1 MQRLHARGL
10 VRELEPVPELEDE
23 QEMKG
28 RLSEGRAVD
37 RRKTGA
43 ANLRSTPDLVGSF
56 LGIQRMFYESGKN
69 DIKSARQ
76 LSPSKRNLAH
86 LSLK

>member
-1 MQRLHARGL
+1 MQRLHARRLG
-10 VRELEPVPELEDE
+10 RELEPVPELEDE

-56 LGIQRMFYESGKN
+56 LGIQQIVLWERSS
-69 DIKSARQ
+69 DRVSSAA
-76 LSPSKRNLAH
+76 LTV
-86 LSLK
+86 